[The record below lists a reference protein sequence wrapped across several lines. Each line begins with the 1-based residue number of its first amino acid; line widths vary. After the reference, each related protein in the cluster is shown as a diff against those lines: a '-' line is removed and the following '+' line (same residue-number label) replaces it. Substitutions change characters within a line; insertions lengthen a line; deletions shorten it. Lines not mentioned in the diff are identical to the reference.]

1 MSDDGDDKIQPL
13 YVEQADIRG
22 QLKIQSL
29 RMDMVLQEITELKSD
44 NKQQLGGLRADVKE
58 DITDI
63 KNHLN
68 KAVDNNSHNV
78 ARLEKWIVSMVGL
91 IFTAMVGI
99 ASVVIGRMI

>member
-1 MSDDGDDKIQPL
+1 MSDDGNDKIQPL
-13 YVEQADIRG
+13 YVEQADMRG

-29 RMDMVLQEITELKSD
+29 RMDMVLQEITELKTD
-44 NKQQLGGLRADVKE
+44 TKQQLGDFRTDVKE
-58 DITDI
+58 DIGDI
-63 KNHLN
+63 KTNLN
-68 KAVDNNSHNV
+68 KAVDNNSNNV